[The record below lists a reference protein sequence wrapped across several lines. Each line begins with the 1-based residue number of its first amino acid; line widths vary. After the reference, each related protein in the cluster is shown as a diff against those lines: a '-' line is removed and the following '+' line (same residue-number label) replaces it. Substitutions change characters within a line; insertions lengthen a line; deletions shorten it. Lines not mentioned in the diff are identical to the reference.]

1 MAHVTIKYL
10 GNPGLILATLR
21 PIRDAKEPL
30 NHVHAIQ
37 NIELVLNIMD
47 RIKNAKSQILADC
60 EKKTLLQERMAKYYD
75 AKVITLEEDSGIS

>member
-47 RIKNAKSQILADC
+47 RIKNAKLEHKVDSQILAEC
-60 EKKTLLQERMAKYYD
+60 EKKALL
-75 AKVITLEEDSGIS
+75 